1 MYVIHYIG
9 GAVTVMK
16 TSKKQAEQ
24 AVADL
29 ERRTVENAGRFPE
42 RILLGTMRRRARSC
56 GTSCSTGAC
65 SNARA
70 RCGAPRWRN
79 WRMPSTP
86 TAAENHRTGCRSRD
100 RHPLNGP
107 KGNEEK

>member
-42 RILLGTMRRRARSC
+42 RILLADHAKAREVMQNLLLDRCVFQHASTVRRA
-56 GTSCSTGAC
+56 TMAQLADAV
-65 SNARA
+65 NAY
-70 RCGAPRWRN
+70 C
-79 WRMPSTP
+79 
-86 TAAENHRTGCRSRD
+86 C
-100 RHPLNGP
+100 
-107 KGNEEK
+107 

>member
-42 RILLGTMRRRARSC
+42 RILLADHAKAREVMRNLLLDRCVFHASMVRRA
-56 GTSCSTGAC
+56 TMAQLADAV
-65 SNARA
+65 NAY
-70 RCGAPRWRN
+70 C
-79 WRMPSTP
+79 
-86 TAAENHRTGCRSRD
+86 C
-100 RHPLNGP
+100 
-107 KGNEEK
+107 